1 MNAFSKY
8 IGSAAL
14 VLLTNAAVSANAAD
28 LPAKAYAPAP
38 MATQVYNWTGI
49 YVGVNGGYGWGA
61 QDPLTLFSNNLD
73 RTSFNINGGMFGG
86 TIGAQIQQGYVVL
99 GLEGDLDW
107 ANIQGNGISN
117 PAVLGIPLGKLN
129 IATNTSAVM
138 TARARVGA
146 AMNNWLF
153 YTTAGVAFDK
163 SSANGTSLGAVAC
176 GAAGVLPN
184 CSASSWRPG
193 LAAGLGVEYAFMQ
206 NWSAKLEYLYIATV
220 GSGVSTDHIDTIR
233 AGINYRF

>member
-1 MNAFSKY
+1 MKKLIIGAACAAISSASAF
-8 IGSAAL
+8 
-14 VLLTNAAVSANAAD
+14 AAD
-28 LPAKAYAPAP
+28 LPTQTYKSAPVVA
-38 MATQVYNWTGI
+38 QVYNWTGM
-49 YVGVNGGYGWGA
+49 YVGVNGGYGWGT
-61 QDPLTLFSNNLD
+61 QDPLTLLSNAFD

-86 TIGAQIQQGYVVL
+86 TVGAQIQQGYVVL

-107 ANIQGNGISN
+107 ANIKGSGIST
-117 PAVLGIPLGKLN
+117 PSILGIGKGITLN

-153 YTTAGVAFDK
+153 YVTGGVAFDK
-163 SSANGTSLGAVAC
+163 SSANGTSIAGFAC
-176 GAAGVLPN
+176 GTAGVFTN

-193 LAAGLGVEYAFMQ
+193 LAAGLGVEYGFAQ

-233 AGINYRF
+233 GGINYRF

>member
-14 VLLTNAAVSANAAD
+14 VLLTSAAVSANAAD
-28 LPAKAYAPAP
+28 LPVKAYTPAP
-38 MATQVYNWTGI
+38 VAAQVYNWSGI
-49 YVGVNGGYGWGA
+49 YVGANGGYGWGA

-73 RTSFNINGGMFGG
+73 RTSFNIKGGMFGG

-107 ANIQGNGISN
+107 ANIKGNGISN
-117 PAVLGIPLGKLN
+117 PAVLGIPLGTLN

-153 YTTAGVAFDK
+153 YATGGVAFDK
-163 SSANGTSLGAVAC
+163 SSANGTSIGAVAC

-193 LAAGLGVEYAFMQ
+193 LAAGLGLEYGFAQ

-233 AGINYRF
+233 AGVNYRF